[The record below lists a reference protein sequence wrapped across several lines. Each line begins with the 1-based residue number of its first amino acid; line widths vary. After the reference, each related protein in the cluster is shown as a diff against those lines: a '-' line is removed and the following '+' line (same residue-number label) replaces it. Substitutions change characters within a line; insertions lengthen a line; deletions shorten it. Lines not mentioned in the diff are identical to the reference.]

1 MSCTYHTAR
10 LPCLL
15 SGREPRLQSLL
26 GRYIARRSRAASHT
40 LDISKIQVS
49 VLVMFADKPVSIH
62 RCFAAVRCSG
72 DGLSISEISHI
83 SSRKYSRNVR
93 FSFIMGD
100 NVAFGVEVHLSLEY
114 RSVWFVSDCHEHAV
128 RLETVF
134 LSSLEIST
142 PDPCNIAVSQYLV
155 HDRIPDEFYLRILQ
169 GTVLHSL
176 TRS

>member
-1 MSCTYHTAR
+1 
-10 LPCLL
+10 
-15 SGREPRLQSLL
+15 
-26 GRYIARRSRAASHT
+26 
-40 LDISKIQVS
+40 
-49 VLVMFADKPVSIH
+49 MFADKPVSIH
-62 RCFAAVRCSG
+62 RCFAAVRCGG

-128 RLETVF
+128 RLENVF
-134 LSSLEIST
+134 LSSLEVST
-142 PDPCNIAVSQYLV
+142 LDSCNIAVAHYLI
-155 HDRIPDEFYLRILQ
+155 HYRIPYEFYLRVLQ
-169 GTVLHSL
+169 RTLLHYL